1 MKKLVLTTVALVL
14 VASIPAYCVY
24 PVIDSA
30 NLTQNVTTAL
40 KSVAIYAQQV
50 QQYQTQLLQWKTELL
65 QATGLAPALQIWQQA
80 QRTMNEVTGL
90 TSIFSNGGSVG
101 GMLNQFRDVNYWLNT
116 PVNSYNYPIYGST
129 LQKQAND
136 AMFEGLARQTQE
148 IQADAANLERL
159 QSQAGSAQGQM
170 QALTAANELAAL
182 QEKQLLQIRA
192 LLVQEQQALAARNS
206 TVANDEAM
214 RQAATTQFYNV
225 QIGPQNSTGWKP

>member
-1 MKKLVLTTVALVL
+1 MKNLVLTIVVLML

-40 KSVAIYAQQV
+40 KSVAIYAQQI

-101 GMLNQFRDVNYWLNT
+101 QLLAQYSGKF
-116 PVNSYNYPIYGST
+116 
-129 LQKQAND
+129 LQLSD
-136 AMFEGLARQTQE
+136 LRF
-148 IQADAANLERL
+148 DAAEA
-159 QSQAGSAQGQM
+159 SQ
-170 QALTAANELAAL
+170 
-182 QEKQLLQIRA
+182 
-192 LLVQEQQALAARNS
+192 
-206 TVANDEAM
+206 
-214 RQAATTQFYNV
+214 
-225 QIGPQNSTGWKP
+225 